1 MKNNLPFTNPL
12 SEIKTA
18 IDAVLKAGDAVLE
31 IYNQDFSVSKKENNE
46 PITEADIKSN
56 NIIKK
61 TLLSLGYP
69 ILSEESPDDLETRLG
84 QKKVWIVDPLDGTTD
99 FINKTGEF
107 TIMIAL
113 VEKYKPILG
122 VIFNPSKKELYIA
135 QKGGGAFR
143 SSKDK
148 DWIKIQVSTKTQLDL
163 CKVVGSRFH
172 QSEGEKKFLD
182 YLHIQNF
189 TSRGSSLKVAD
200 ISSGIAEIYFTITD
214 KIKQWDTCASY
225 CLATE
230 AGGIMTDIFGNDL
243 TYNTESINHKNGIL
257 VTNGLI
263 HQQIIE
269 KYNQFVKK

>member
-1 MKNNLPFTNPL
+1 M
-12 SEIKTA
+12 
-18 IDAVLKAGDAVLE
+18 
-31 IYNQDFSVSKKENNE
+31 
-46 PITEADIKSN
+46 
-56 NIIKK
+56 
-61 TLLSLGYP
+61 
-69 ILSEESPDDLETRLG
+69 
-84 QKKVWIVDPLDGTTD
+84 
-99 FINKTGEF
+99 
-107 TIMIAL
+107 
-113 VEKYKPILG
+113 
-122 VIFNPSKKELYIA
+122 YIA
-135 QKGGGAFR
+135 QKGGGAFS

-172 QSEGEKKFLD
+172 QSDTEREFLD
-182 YLHIQNF
+182 YLYIQNF
-189 TSRGSSLKVAD
+189 TSRGSSLKVVD
-200 ISSGIAEIYFTITD
+200 ISSGIADIYFTTTD

-243 TYNTESINHKNGIL
+243 IYNTESINHKNGIL

>member
-84 QKKVWIVDPLDGTTD
+84 QKKVWIIDPLDGTTD

-135 QKGGGAFR
+135 QKGGGAFS
-143 SSKDK
+143 SSKDE

-163 CKVVGSRFH
+163 CKAVGSRFH
-172 QSEGEKKFLD
+172 QSDRERKFLD

-189 TSRGSSLKVAD
+189 TSRGSSLKVVD
-200 ISSGIAEIYFTITD
+200 ISSGIADIYFTTTD

-225 CLATE
+225 CLAIE
-230 AGGIMTDIFGNDL
+230 AGGIVTDIFGNDL
-243 TYNTESINHKNGIL
+243 NYNTESINHKNGIL